1 MRDIEI
7 EIATGYSRQSVKWKN
22 RRWTWGQL
30 VDRCRETKRTEESVA
45 DYARMSRDEQARIKD
60 VGGFVGGYLSG
71 GRRKT
76 ASVLSRSVLTLD
88 LDYAEADVW
97 DDFTMQYD
105 CAAMLYSTHKHTTE
119 KPRCRIVIPLS
130 RPVAPYEYEPLARRV
145 AADVGIDQFDTT
157 TYELA
162 RLFYWPSTS
171 RDGAWWFEEQEGDA
185 LNPDVVLATYR
196 DFRDVSEWPIGSR
209 EQEAVAHEMRKA
221 GDPTEKPGLIG
232 AFCRAWQP
240 IETAI
245 EELLAE
251 EYAPAGES
259 RYTYRQGSTAG
270 GLVCYGGLYAYS
282 FHETD
287 PAGRQLCNAFDLV
300 RLHRFGVEDEGS
312 RTEDVTKLPSYQ
324 KMMALAA
331 ADARTRQLLARE
343 RMEEAR
349 GDFDFDDDCTLATD
363 VASTGADGGQGRTGT
378 DADTLATDGANTGA
392 EGGKPDADGTG
403 TEAAEDAMAWTKEL
417 DVDKRGEI
425 RPTARNMELILE
437 NDPRL
442 RGKVWRDLFSD
453 YDMVSGRLP
462 WKHEGDIW
470 TGDDDACLRV
480 YLEKVY
486 RLTGKEKIRDVKT
499 VVAMKRQRHPVREY
513 LEGLRWDGAERLDRM
528 VIDYI
533 GAEDTALNR
542 AMTRKHFAAA
552 VARVMQPGCKY
563 DNCLVLTGA
572 EGIGKST
579 LFNVMGGKW
588 FNDSVTTAEGK
599 QGMEQLRLAW
609 IVELAELASMR
620 RSDVETMKGFLSR
633 QVDTY
638 RAAYATTTKPYPRQ
652 CVFCGTTNEHLFLK
666 GDTGNRRFWVI
677 AVDEALRKWDD
688 PRARLTEDRDQLWA
702 EAVVRWRQGERL
714 YLDRTL
720 EKEARKVQQQYNEN
734 TEDPTAQL
742 LDEYLDK
749 RIPYGWETWGAE
761 ARRGYYSGKGAQ
773 ADFVG
778 VEGESTKVRT
788 SFSALEFLT
797 EYVGMR
803 AGEERMGAKVRQVNK
818 LMKQKE
824 DWEETFLRNGE
835 GTRQRG
841 FTRKP
846 GTYKET
852 DELDEF

>member
-22 RRWTWGQL
+22 RRWTWAQL
-30 VDRCRETKRTEESVA
+30 VERCRETKRTDESVA
-45 DYARMSRDEQARIKD
+45 DYARMSRDEQSRIKD

-76 ASVLSRSVLTLD
+76 ANVLSRSVLTLD
-88 LDYAEADVW
+88 LDYAEAGVW

-105 CAAMLYSTHKHTTE
+105 CAAMIYSTHKHTVE
-119 KPRCRIVIPLS
+119 KPRCRLVIPLA
-130 RPVAPYEYEPLARRV
+130 RPVAPYEYEPIARRV

-171 RDGAWWFEEQEGDA
+171 KDGAWWFEEQEGEP
-185 LNPDVVLATYR
+185 LNPDTVLATYR

-209 EQEAVAHEMRKA
+209 EQDTVAHEMRKA

-232 AFCRAWQP
+232 AFCRAYYP

-245 EELLAE
+245 EELLGDA
-251 EYAPAGES
+251 YAPAGES

-270 GLVCYGGLYAYS
+270 GLVCYNGLFAYS

-324 KMMALAA
+324 KMTAMAA
-331 ADARTRQLLARE
+331 ADPRVRQLLAKE
-343 RMEEAR
+343 RMEGAR
-349 GDFDFDDDCTLATD
+349 SDFDFDDDCTLAPD
-363 VASTGADGGQGRTGT
+363 SAS
-378 DADTLATDGANTGA
+378 TGA
-392 EGGKPDADGTG
+392 EGGGGDADTDTTGTG
-403 TEAAEDAMAWTKEL
+403 AGKDAMAWTKDL
-417 DVDKRGEI
+417 DVDKRGEV
-425 RPTARNMELILE
+425 RPTARNIELIME
-437 NDPRL
+437 HDSRL
-442 RGKVWRDLFSD
+442 KGKVWRDLFSD

-462 WKHEGDIW
+462 WKHDGDIW

-486 RLTGKEKIRDVKT
+486 RLTGKDKIKDVKT
-499 VVAMKRQRHPVREY
+499 VVAMRRQRHPVREY
-513 LEGLRWDGAERLDRM
+513 LDSLTWDGTERLDRM

-533 GAEDTALNR
+533 GAADTPLNR

-552 VARVMQPGCKY
+552 VARVMTPGCKY

-579 LFNVMGGKW
+579 LFSVMGGKW

-599 QGMEQLRLAW
+599 QGMEQLRMAW

-620 RSDVETMKGFLSR
+620 KADVETMKGFLSR
-633 QVDTY
+633 QVDIY
-638 RAAYATTTKPYPRQ
+638 RAAYASTTKPYPRQ
-652 CVFCGTTNEHLFLK
+652 CVFCGTTNERLFLK

-677 AVDEALRKWDD
+677 AVDESMRKWDD

-702 EAVVRWRQGERL
+702 EAVARWKAGERL
-714 YLDRTL
+714 YLDGAM

-734 TEDPTAQL
+734 TEDPTAQM
-742 LDEYLDK
+742 LDEYLDR

-761 ARRGYYSGKGAQ
+761 ARRGYYMGKGAQ
-773 ADFVG
+773 EDFAG
-778 VEGESTKVRT
+778 MEDSPKKVRT
-788 SFSALEFLT
+788 SFNALEFLT

-803 AGEERMGAKVRQVNK
+803 AGDERMGARVRQVNK
-818 LMKQKE
+818 LMKQKA
-824 DWEETFLRNGE
+824 DWEETFLRDGD

-841 FTRKP
+841 FTRKH
-846 GTYKET
+846 GTYKES
-852 DELDEF
+852 DEFEEF